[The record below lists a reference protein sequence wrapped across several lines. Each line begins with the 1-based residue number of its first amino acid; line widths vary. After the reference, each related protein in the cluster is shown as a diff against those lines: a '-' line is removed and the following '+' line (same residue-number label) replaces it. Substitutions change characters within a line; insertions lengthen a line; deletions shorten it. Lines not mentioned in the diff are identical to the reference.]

1 MSILLG
7 IINFIPAL
15 LYFNLWKI
23 GRAQFYVNEDD
34 WEIQLHKTL
43 PYNLLSF
50 SVQISLKNALISIC
64 KWATCEKW
72 IFKKTIFPFW
82 FRLTNLKENPQ
93 RCNFLLKQKDK
104 ILL

>member
-15 LYFNLWKI
+15 LYLISEKI

-50 SVQISLKNALISIC
+50 SVQISLKKRLNIHMQMSQ
-64 KWATCEKW
+64 WEK
-72 IFKKTIFPFW
+72 K
-82 FRLTNLKENPQ
+82 
-93 RCNFLLKQKDK
+93 
-104 ILL
+104 